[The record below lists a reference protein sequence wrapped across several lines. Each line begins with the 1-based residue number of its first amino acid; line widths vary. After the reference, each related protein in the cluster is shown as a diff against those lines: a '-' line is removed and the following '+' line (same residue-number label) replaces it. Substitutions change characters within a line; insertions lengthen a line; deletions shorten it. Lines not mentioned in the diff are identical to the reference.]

1 MKKFLS
7 AVISAFLVIVAVSG
21 LLLNTAQAE
30 ELPTVSC
37 PVYDGVDDIV
47 TFLPHE
53 TKCDV
58 YYKCERGVPILMP
71 CAPGTYFNAV
81 LEVCDIPEDSGCTP
95 KE

>member
-7 AVISAFLVIVAVSG
+7 PVISAFLVIVAVLG

-30 ELPTVSC
+30 ELPPVSC
-37 PVYDGVDDIV
+37 PVYDGVDNIV
-47 TFLPHE
+47 KHLPHE
-53 TKCDV
+53 TRCDV
-58 YYKCERGVPILMP
+58 YYRCDRGVPTLMP

-81 LEVCDIPEDSGCTP
+81 LEVCDVPENSGCTP